1 MAQLDKTFPTL
12 DCSICILAPKM
23 VEAYRHPNIDL
34 YTYSEV
40 LKTTKLKDGNG
51 FDVKILKK
59 PRYVDVDKCTGCGIC
74 EEKCAV
80 KNIPSEFEAGLGNR
94 GAAYIPFPQA
104 VPRKATLDAPRCLYL
119 KDPEKNRCKI
129 CEKECPSDAI
139 DFEQKEEIIE
149 FEVASIIVATGFDQI
164 EPSMEPLYRYNYDRF
179 GNVIN
184 SMEFERMLSASGP
197 TGGAVVRLSDPSYKK
212 RAKLKDK
219 VVHPKRIAFILCVGS
234 RSLDVC
240 EYCSKFCCMYSTK
253 AAVIAKEHAPELEIT
268 IFYND
273 LRVIGKNQEE
283 FLVRARDEYDINFV
297 RGIPGNIEEVPT
309 SKNLIVRHADL
320 LTSEVIS
327 EEFDLVVLSSA
338 IVPRKDAGQ
347 LAEIL
352 GIESDQFGFFKTLN
366 STEVTE
372 SSVNGIFLAGCCQ
385 SPDDIPNSI
394 AKASAAASKASAHA
408 VPMAEEEQ
416 KERKPVYEEKLVSP
430 EDPPRV
436 GVFICQCG
444 TNIGG
449 FINVPE
455 LVRAFK
461 EDPAVTYV
469 MDNLYSCSA
478 DSQDIIKEK
487 IKEHDLNRVIVAA
500 CTPRTHESLFQD
512 TLQESGLNA
521 YLLSFVSIRELVSWV
536 HMKEGL
542 KADQKAFDLIKMGVS
557 RVLFQEPLYVTTKEV
572 IQKCIVIGGGIA
584 GITAALE
591 IADHNFPVH
600 IIEKD
605 EFIGGQLR
613 NIHKFNF
620 DQMDAAEELAS
631 LRKKIDSNPLIKVST
646 SSSVKEVAGSIGS
659 FTVKFTDENS
669 KLQEISGGA
678 IIVAIGAEE
687 YKPHDFY
694 DYGKDSRIQT
704 NLELSKDLKEGKI
717 KDGETIVFIQCVGSR
732 QAEGRTYCSLV
743 CCGQTIRHALYIK
756 EKYPNSNIFVMYR
769 DIRVG
774 YDGEIYYWK
783 AKKFVNYIRYVD
795 YPTTETKEDG
805 IYVSVKDIL
814 SQANLQIKADRLI
827 LATPLVSHKESKSIS
842 EFLKVPIDSHG
853 FFLEAHPKLRPVDF
867 ATEGIYLCGTAHG
880 PKGFAESISQARAAA
895 SRALIPITNG
905 IVSSEPIVA
914 EINPDNCIGC
924 NKCFEVCPFGA
935 IGIDLTAGKTVSE
948 VNQLLCKGCGTC
960 VSICPGQAIKLNHF
974 TSKQI
979 EVMITESMKV
989 KNISPKI
996 VAFLCNWCSYAGAD
1010 TAGVSRFQYPP
1021 NARIIRVMCSGRID
1035 PNFVLQAFLEGADAV
1050 FIGGCHLGDC
1060 HYLEGN
1066 FNAEK
1071 MFKKL
1076 AKLTNQIGVD
1086 RKRLRLEW
1094 ISASEGKRFAEVM
1107 REFIDEIAE
1116 LGPLFPIESKRSE
1129 EKITSEEIGGER

>member
-1 MAQLDKTFPTL
+1 
-12 DCSICILAPKM
+12 M

-34 YTYSEV
+34 FTYSEV
-40 LKTTKLKDGNG
+40 IKTKKLKKLEG
-51 FDVKILKK
+51 FEVKIRKK
-59 PRYVDVDKCTGCGIC
+59 PRYVDIDKCTGCGIC

-104 VPRKATLDAPRCLYL
+104 VPRKATLDAPKCLYL
-119 KDPEKNRCKI
+119 KDPEKDKCKI

-139 DFEQKEEIIE
+139 DYEQKEEIINVN
-149 FEVASIIVATGFDQI
+149 VASIIVATGFDQL
-164 EPSMEPLYRYNYDRF
+164 EPSIEPLYRYNYDRF

-197 TGGAVVRLSDPSYKK
+197 TGGAIVRLSDPTYKK

-219 VVHPKRIAFILCVGS
+219 NVHPKRVAFILCVGS
-234 RSLDVC
+234 RNLDVC
-240 EYCSKFCCMYSTK
+240 EYCSKFCCMYSAK
-253 AAVIAKEHAPELEIT
+253 AAIIAKEHAPELDIY
-268 IFYND
+268 IYYND
-273 LRVIGKNQEE
+273 LRAIGKNQEE
-283 FLVRARDEYDINFV
+283 FFVRAREEYDIHFV
-297 RGIPGNIEEVPT
+297 RGIPGNIEEIPK

-320 LTSEVIS
+320 ITGEVLT

-338 IVPRKDAGQ
+338 VVPRKDADQ

-352 GIESDQFGFFKTLN
+352 GIETDKFGFFETNK
-366 STEVTE
+366 STEENE

-394 AKASAAASKASAHA
+394 AKASAAASKASTLAI
-408 VPMAEEEQ
+408 PMDEKEQ
-416 KERKPVYEEKLVSP
+416 KERKPVYKEKFVSP
-430 EDPPRV
+430 QDPPRV

-455 LVRAFK
+455 LVKAFK
-461 EDPAVTYV
+461 NYPSVEYV
-469 MDNLYSCSA
+469 MDNLYTCSA

-487 IKEHDLNRVIVAA
+487 IEEYNLNRVIVAA
-500 CTPRTHESLFQD
+500 CTPRTHEPLFQD
-512 TLQESGLNA
+512 TLQEAGLNP

-536 HMKEGL
+536 HMKEGD
-542 KADQKAFDLIKMGVS
+542 KADQKALDLIKMGIS
-557 RVLFQEPLYVTTKEV
+557 RVLFQESLYETTKECD
-572 IQKCIVIGGGIA
+572 QSAIVIGGGIA

-605 EFIGGQLR
+605 EEIGGQLR

-620 DQMDAAEELAS
+620 DQLDATEELAT
-631 LRKKIDSNPLIKVST
+631 LRKKIESNPLIKVST
-646 SSSVKEVAGSIGS
+646 SSLVKNMSGSIGS
-659 FTVKFTDENS
+659 FTLSFTDASSE
-669 KLQEISGGA
+669 LQEISGGT
-678 IIVAIGAEE
+678 IIVATGAEE
-687 YKPHDFY
+687 YKPHDLF

-704 NLELSKDLKEGKI
+704 NLELSNDLKDGNI

-732 QAEGRTYCSLV
+732 QNEGRTYCSLI
-743 CCGQTIRHALYIK
+743 CCSQTVRHALFIK
-756 EKYPNSNIFVMYR
+756 EQYPNSNIFVMYR
-769 DIRVG
+769 DIRVSF
-774 YDGEIYYWK
+774 DEEIYYWK
-783 AKKFVNYIRYVD
+783 AKEFINYIRYTE
-795 YPTTETKEDG
+795 YPSTEIKDDG

-814 SQANLQIKADRLI
+814 TQANLQIKADRLV
-827 LATPLVSHKESKSIS
+827 LATPLVSHKENKSIS
-842 EFLKVPIDSHG
+842 ELLKVPIDAHG
-853 FFLEAHPKLRPVDF
+853 FFLEAHVKLRPVDF

-880 PKGFAESISQARAAA
+880 PKGFADSIAQARAAA
-895 SRALIPITNG
+895 SRALIPLTNG
-905 IVSSEPIVA
+905 IVTSEPIVV
-914 EINPDNCIGC
+914 EITPENCIGC
-924 NKCFEVCPFGA
+924 NKCYEVCPFGA
-935 IGIDLTAGKTVSE
+935 IGIDLIAGKTTSE
-948 VNQLLCKGCGTC
+948 VNQMLCKGCGTC
-960 VSICPGQAIKLNHF
+960 VSLCPGQAIKLNHF

-979 EVMITESMKV
+979 EVMISESMKV

-1010 TAGVSRFQYPP
+1010 TAGVSRFQYPT

-1035 PNFVLQAFLEGADAV
+1035 PNFVLQAFIEGADAV

-1076 AKLTNQIGVD
+1076 AKLTDQVGVD

-1107 REFIDEIAE
+1107 QKFIAEITE
-1116 LGPLFPIESKRSE
+1116 LGPLFPISP
-1129 EKITSEEIGGER
+1129 IGSGDVKTKNTKVVQSGRLVHS